1 MVIVAAIILWAYQF
15 ITSRLEIDSGSEGGG
30 LPQSLSRVVVEP
42 PSIQKSGNLRGG
54 GDTKSNN
61 DNNNQQQKI
70 TTSTAGGLKHFT
82 KLAQDLAALPPSET
96 LYQLE
101 TTDPFGVRTFDK
113 QLLEHETTLG
123 RVLTMNEIQELFPCP
138 INNEE
143 RITLPDVRVEQKAL
157 DFRNGKRGTF
167 LFFQHLRKAGGT
179 NFCSLAEKN
188 LPKKAQPRYY
198 CMPDMGWS
206 GNKNAGYCKS
216 FMYLFF
222 FYDCDYD
229 DV

>member
-15 ITSRLEIDSGSEGGG
+15 ITSRLEIDSGSEEGG
-30 LPQSLSRVVVEP
+30 LPESLPRSVAEP
-42 PSIQKSGNLRGG
+42 PIQKSGNLRGG
-54 GDTKSNN
+54 GGGDT
-61 DNNNQQQKI
+61 QKI
-70 TTSTAGGLKHFT
+70 TTSTTGGLAHFT

-96 LYQLE
+96 LHQLE
-101 TTDPFGVRTFDK
+101 STDPFGVRTFDK

-123 RVLTMNEIQELFPCP
+123 RVLTINEIQELFPCP
-138 INNEE
+138 INDEE

-188 LPKKAQPRYY
+188 LPRKAQPRYY

-216 FMYLFF
+216 CFSKFMMYDMLYYCSIELYL
-222 FYDCDYD
+222 
-229 DV
+229 

>member
-15 ITSRLEIDSGSEGGG
+15 ITSRLEIDSGSEEGG
-30 LPQSLSRVVVEP
+30 LPQSLPRVVAEP
-42 PSIQKSGNLRGG
+42 HIQKSGNLRGG
-54 GDTKSNN
+54 GDI
-61 DNNNQQQKI
+61 QKI
-70 TTSTAGGLKHFT
+70 TTSTTGGLAHFT

-96 LYQLE
+96 LHQLE
-101 TTDPFGVRTFDK
+101 STDPFGVRTFDK

-123 RVLTMNEIQELFPCP
+123 RVLTINEIQELFPCP
-138 INNEE
+138 INDEE

-216 FMYLFF
+216 CFSKFMMYDMLYYCSIELYL
-222 FYDCDYD
+222 
-229 DV
+229 